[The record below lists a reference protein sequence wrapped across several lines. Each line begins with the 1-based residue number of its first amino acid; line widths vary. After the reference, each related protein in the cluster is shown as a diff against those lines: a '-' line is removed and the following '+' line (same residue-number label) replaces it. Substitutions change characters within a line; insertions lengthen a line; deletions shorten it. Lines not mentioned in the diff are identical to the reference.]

1 MTRPLR
7 LEIPGA
13 VYHLTSRGNRREAI
27 FRDDPD
33 RATFLATLAHVCE
46 RFRWSC
52 HAYCLMTNHYH
63 LVVETADANLSRG
76 MRQLN
81 GVYTKRF
88 NRAHQCVGHVYQG
101 RYSAVLVQREL
112 HLLAVLRYVLL
123 NPVRARM
130 VAAAVDWPWS
140 SYRATIGE
148 VGAPNWLRT
157 DWIAAV
163 FGSGAGR
170 NAAFAQFV
178 EDGVV
183 GPSCWQHLT
192 HQIYLGD
199 AAFVAAVQ
207 SQMSDLSL
215 LTEIPRLQ
223 RWPVRE
229 PLGAPNASD
238 AVGAGRN
245 NRIARNEAIV
255 AAFSTGR
262 HTMREIGDHF
272 GVHYSRVSR
281 IVSEF
286 ETLKAARRKT

>member
-13 VYHLTSRGNRREAI
+13 VYHLTSRGNRREPI
-27 FRDDPD
+27 FRDDAD

-46 RFRWSC
+46 RFRWAC

-63 LVVETADANLSRG
+63 LVVETAHANLSRG

-101 RYSAVLVQREL
+101 RFSAVLVQREL
-112 HLLAVLRYVLL
+112 HLLTALRYVLL

-130 VAAAVDWPWS
+130 VAAAVDWQWS
-140 SYRATIGE
+140 SYRAMIGE
-148 VGAPNWLRT
+148 VATPNWLRT
-157 DWIAAV
+157 DWIAAA
-163 FGSGAGR
+163 FGSGAAR
-170 NAAFAQFV
+170 RAAFAQFV
-178 EDGVV
+178 EDGIV

-199 AAFVAAVQ
+199 AAFVAAAQAYV
-207 SQMSDLSL
+207 SDLSRL
-215 LTEIPRLQ
+215 AETPRIQ
-223 RWPVRE
+223 RLPVRE
-229 PLGAPNASD
+229 PLRAPNAGD
-238 AVGAGRN
+238 AVGASRS
-245 NRIARNEAIV
+245 NRIARNEAIA

-281 IVSEF
+281 IVSES